1 MREVTVYYAWD
12 DAEFDDRDECL
23 RYERQ
28 AVEAMMSVND
38 CYDFFSKWGIRYSA
52 PDYQCEDVEKW
63 TDWLSDAAEHCEYVK
78 VRHIL
83 PDNAVRFIDREW
95 GYCIAPEDFHNETGL
110 FKYDDFK
117 DEWLQVDE

>member
-12 DAEFDDRDECL
+12 DSEFYDRDECL
-23 RYERQ
+23 RYEQQ

-38 CYDFFSKWGIRYSA
+38 CYDFFDKDGSRYVA
-52 PDYQCEDVEKW
+52 PDYRCEDVEEW
-63 TDWLSDAAEHCEYVK
+63 LDWLSDAAEHCSYIK

-83 PDNAVRFIDREW
+83 PENAVRFIDREW
-95 GYCIAPEDFHNETGL
+95 GYCIAPEDFNGETGL

-117 DEWLQVDE
+117 NEWVKVGE

>member
-1 MREVTVYYAWD
+1 MREVTVYYAYD
-12 DAEFDDRDECL
+12 DSEFEDRDECL

-38 CYDFFSKWGIRYSA
+38 CYDFLDKDGVCYTA
-52 PDYQCEDVEKW
+52 PDYRCEDVEEW
-63 TDWLSDAAEHCEYVK
+63 MDWLSDAAQHCDYVN
-78 VRHIL
+78 VRYVL
-83 PDNAVRFIDREW
+83 PENAVRFIDREW

-117 DEWLQVDE
+117 NEWVKVGE

>member
-1 MREVTVYYAWD
+1 MREVTVYYAYD
-12 DAEFDDRDECL
+12 DSEFEDRDECL

-38 CYDFFSKWGIRYSA
+38 CYDFFNKWGTRYSA
-52 PDYQCEDVEKW
+52 PNSLCEDVEKW
-63 TDWLSDAAEHCEYVK
+63 MDWLSDAAEHCEYIR

-83 PDNAVRFIDREW
+83 PENAVWFIDREW

-117 DEWLQVDE
+117 NEWVKVGE